1 MRAVYARFFFINF
14 SLFFFSFLNFKSS
27 VEFWIPDNSIDP
39 STFQSSG
46 SPWVV
51 MDFTEFYWVLLG
63 FTGFYW
69 VLLGFTGFYL
79 VLLVFDRVSLD
90 ISTFHRVESPCH
102 PFLGVRVIR
111 FSLNRDFFFVGWGYR
126 VFCFFC
132 LNENLKQSN
141 QTPMRA
147 GVSSRRTG
155 CVAFA
160 YRPTIASRSNNTTS
174 NNSNSNNNNNN
185 SSNNNNSNNSLK
197 NNHNNGGPPLG
208 SLIFNEER

>member
-1 MRAVYARFFFINF
+1 MDAGGLCSFLFFINF

-79 VLLVFDRVSLD
+79 VLLSFNWVHWGFTGLYRVSFSYKDLSMLIPSFILD
-90 ISTFHRVESPCH
+90 LTGF
-102 PFLGVRVIR
+102 FL
-111 FSLNRDFFFVGWGYR
+111 FF
-126 VFCFFC
+126 
-132 LNENLKQSN
+132 
-141 QTPMRA
+141 
-147 GVSSRRTG
+147 
-155 CVAFA
+155 
-160 YRPTIASRSNNTTS
+160 
-174 NNSNSNNNNNN
+174 
-185 SSNNNNSNNSLK
+185 
-197 NNHNNGGPPLG
+197 
-208 SLIFNEER
+208 